1 MNQLLDSLKE
11 HPPFSLLDDMAL
23 DILRKNTKIG
33 YYPNDTILVSSSHTF
48 EFVYIV
54 IKGQVEA
61 RGEDSELLDIYSNN
75 DVFGGIEIL
84 KNESSAYEYVVSEE
98 LICFEL
104 NKNTFLQ
111 LCDKYSDFRDYF
123 FLSLVERANDLKNK
137 KEYESMGDLMISR
150 LETSLLHSPCIVDGS
165 ISVVEALEIME
176 NARVSS
182 VLVKNREGY
191 GIVTDTDFRYYILN
205 SDNIDHISQIQTYPM
220 ISSTEGEFLFNILLL
235 MTQKS
240 IKHLPIFSK
249 DNEPIGILELIDLLS
264 FFSNQTYL
272 VNIQMQNANTLEDV
286 ISASSRLEVMIRAL
300 HSKGVKSRYIARIVS
315 DINKRMYSKLFT
327 LVLPKEWQDNSSLVL
342 LGSEG
347 RFEQILRTDQDN
359 AIIFKSGFKPKDI
372 QEVTNNFVEA
382 LDAIGFPRCE
392 GNVMVINPKWCKS
405 IDEYKN
411 TIDNWCEHPKNENI
425 MDMAILFDSICV
437 AGDEKLH
444 DELMD
449 YLVESIDAN
458 PLLLRYFAKSIENF
472 DSAIGIFSQFVTGDK
487 GHKGE
492 IDIKKSAL
500 FPVVH
505 GVRTL
510 AIEYKIKATNTYER
524 IKELNN
530 LGFLNRED
538 AHDMI
543 ESLEILNSLRLNS
556 QLLSNKLIVN
566 NYISITPL
574 SKMQRDLLKDA
585 LKTVSKFK
593 KTIQYHFKLSLVG

>member
-11 HPPFSLLDDMAL
+11 HPPFSILDSTAY
-23 DILRKNTKIG
+23 DILQKNTRIG
-33 YYPNDTILVSSSHTF
+33 YYPNDSVLVSSGHTF
-48 EFVYIV
+48 EFVYII

-61 RGEDSELLDIYSNN
+61 RGDGELLDIYSNN

-84 KNESSAYEYVVSEE
+84 KNELSNYDYIVSEE

-104 NKNTFLQ
+104 NKNTFIE
-111 LCDKYSDFRDYF
+111 LCDKFTNFRDYF
-123 FLSLVERANDLKNK
+123 FLSLVERANALKNK
-137 KEYESMGDLMISR
+137 REYESMSDLMISR
-150 LETSLLHSPCIVDGS
+150 LEKNLLHSPCIVDGS
-165 ISVVEALEIME
+165 KTVSEALEIME

-182 VLVKNREGY
+182 ILVKNREGY

-205 SDNIDHISQIQTYPM
+205 ADNIKHISEIQTYPV
-220 ISSTEGEFLFNILLL
+220 ISANEGEFLFNILLL

-240 IKHLPIFSK
+240 IKHLPVFSK
-249 DNEPIGILELIDLLS
+249 NKEPIGVLELIDLLS

-286 ISASSRLEVMIRAL
+286 ISASSRLEIMISAL

-315 DINKRMYSKLFT
+315 DINKRMYNKLFDIIF
-327 LVLPKEWQDNSSLVL
+327 PKEWKENSSLIL

-347 RFEQILRTDQDN
+347 RSEQILRTDQDN
-359 AIIFKSGFKPKDI
+359 AIIFRSGFKPDNA
-372 QEVTNNFVEA
+372 QEITTKFVET
-382 LDAIGFPRCE
+382 LDAIGFPRCA
-392 GNVMVINPKWCKS
+392 GNVMIINPMWCKS
-405 IDEYKN
+405 INEYKAM
-411 TIDNWCEHPKNENI
+411 IDEWCEHPNYENI
-425 MDMAILFDSICV
+425 MDIAILFDSVSV
-437 AGDEKLH
+437 AGDSEIH
-444 DELMD
+444 NEVVE
-449 YLVESIDAN
+449 YLGSSIDSN
-458 PLLLRYFAKSIENF
+458 PILIRHLAKSIENF
-472 DSAIGIFSQFVTGDK
+472 DSAIGIFSQFVTSDK

-500 FPVVH
+500 FPMIH
-505 GVRTL
+505 GIRTL

-530 LGFLNRED
+530 LGFFNRED

-543 ESLEILNSLRLNS
+543 ESLEILNSLRLNT
-556 QLLSNKLIVN
+556 QLMTTKGAIN
-566 NYISITPL
+566 NYISISSL
-574 SKMQRDLLKDA
+574 SKIQRDLLKDA